1 MNNIERILVNMVCGV
16 ILGGLLL
23 CFSHQYFNFVK
34 NQNLDS
40 YFVDNDVYE
49 INDNEYLTKRQM
61 NLCGTE
67 YQIGEIIDKN
77 TYDYCINK

>member
-1 MNNIERILVNMVCGV
+1 MTNIERILAKVVGGVVLGGV
-16 ILGGLLL
+16 IL
-23 CFSHQYFNFVK
+23 CFGQQCFDFV
-34 NQNLDS
+34 NYQNLDS

-67 YQIGEIIDKN
+67 YQIGEIINQD